1 MTQDAHQRQI
11 EANYAAFQS
20 KLPYL
25 LEEHGREFDLM
36 RNGEIVEFFDT
47 ARDTYAAGK
56 KMFEDGLF
64 SVQEVTDVSIDLGFF
79 SHALPEREIQSD
91 DRPSH

>member
-1 MTQDAHQRQI
+1 MTQDARQRQI
-11 EANYAAFQS
+11 ESNYAAFQA
-20 KLPYL
+20 KLSSL
-25 LEEHGREFDLM
+25 LEEHRGEFALM
-36 RNGEIVEFFDT
+36 RNGEVVEFFDT

-64 SVQEVTDVSIDLGFF
+64 SVQEVTDVPIDLGFF